1 MLLCFLDESGD
12 HILSGGDPNYPVFVL
27 AGVVVEEDYY
37 ASVIQPEMEELK
49 QKLFGRTDLVLHTA
63 DITRNRNG
71 FEGLKDPGFRA
82 RFFQEL
88 NAAMRRWDYT
98 VLSVIVDKRRLVEV
112 YESSAWDPYDLSVGF
127 LVERLVFL
135 SEERKARAKIIV
147 ESRNAS
153 LDRRLEGTWEGL
165 LEKGTYYVR
174 AQRLRG
180 RVEGLVFRKKGDNEA
195 GLQLADLVASPIG
208 RQYLGKPAKEDWEI
222 VAEKLRRGPNGYS
235 GYGLVVFPKR

>member
-180 RVEGLVFRKKGDNEA
+180 RVEGLVFKKKGDNEA

>member
-1 MLLCFLDESGD
+1 MLLCFLEESGD

-135 SEERKARAKIIV
+135 SEERKARAKIIA

-165 LEKGTYYVR
+165 LEKDTYYVR

-180 RVEGLVFRKKGDNEA
+180 RVEGLVFKKKGDNEA

>member
-27 AGVVVEEDYY
+27 AGVVVEEGYY

-49 QKLFGRTDLVLHTA
+49 QRLFGKRDLVLHTA

-82 RFFQEL
+82 RFYQEI

-98 VLSVIVDKRRLVEV
+98 VLGVLVDKRGLVEV
-112 YESSAWDPYDLSVGF
+112 YGSSAWDPYDLSLGF

-135 SEERKARAKIIV
+135 SEERGDRAKIIA
-147 ESRNAS
+147 ESRSSS
-153 LDRRLEGTWEGL
+153 LDQRLERTWEGL
-165 LEKGTYYVR
+165 LEKGTHYVR
-174 AQRLRG
+174 AQRLRR
-180 RVEGLVFRKKGDNEA
+180 RVEGLIFKKKGDNEA

-208 RQYLGKPAKEDWEI
+208 RYYLGKPAKEDWEI
-222 VAEKLRRGPNGYS
+222 VAGKLR
-235 GYGLVVFPKR
+235 YGLVAFPKS

>member
-1 MLLCFLDESGD
+1 MLLCFLEESGD

-180 RVEGLVFRKKGDNEA
+180 RVEGLVFKKKGDNEA